1 MLYIVTM
8 KKLSVFVVLLFLGF
22 AIFAQSA
29 VWELSRN
36 GKTLYLGGSVHI
48 LREEDFP
55 LPREFDAALD
65 RAGILIL
72 EADVERVS
80 DPEFMQ
86 GLLFRMFLTDTTLDK
101 LLSPQVFEEL
111 ANYCAGLGIPI
122 SQIIMLKPMVIASM
136 ISIMQMQKLKF
147 VEKGVDFVYLEQA
160 RAVGKKL
167 GFLESVEFQLDLF
180 FDMGT
185 GYEDELIH
193 YTVTDSDES
202 ERELLRLIDE
212 WKRGVPDYMDK
223 NLADMKEAS
232 PHVYRDMV
240 LDRNNAWIPQ
250 IEAYLETEE
259 IEFILVGYAHLFG
272 PDGLLPKLRDAGV
285 TVKQLSIPR

>member
-1 MLYIVTM
+1 M
-8 KKLSVFVVLLFLGF
+8 KKLSVLVVLLFLGF

-36 GKTLYLGGSVHI
+36 GNTLYLGGSVHI

-55 LPREFDAALD
+55 LPQEFDAALD

-86 GLLFRMFLTDTTLDK
+86 GLLFRMFLTGTTLDK
-101 LLSPQVFEEL
+101 LLSPEVFEEL
-111 ANYCAGLGIPI
+111 TNYCAGLGISI

-160 RAVGKKL
+160 RAAGKKL

-185 GYEDELIH
+185 GYEDELIQ
-193 YTVTDSDES
+193 YTVADSDES

-223 NLADMKEAS
+223 NLTDMKEAS
-232 PHVYRDMV
+232 PHVYRDIV

-272 PDGLLPKLRDAGV
+272 PDGLLPKLRDLGV
-285 TVKQLSIPR
+285 EVKQLSIPR